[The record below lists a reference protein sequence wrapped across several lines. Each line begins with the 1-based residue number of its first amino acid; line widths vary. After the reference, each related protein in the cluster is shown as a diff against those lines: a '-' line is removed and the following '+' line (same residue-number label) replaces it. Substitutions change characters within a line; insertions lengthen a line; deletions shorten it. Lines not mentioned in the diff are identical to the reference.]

1 MATENNVNDLPLPK
15 KNPLSLQI
23 DLSKFEKASEEEKKQ
38 QEVMSE
44 STTFFKDGM
53 RKLMKNPLAVGSII
67 ILVLIILI
75 IRTSLAATIRRSRGR
90 YRYLSRSNLVTIC
103 IHK

>member
-38 QEVMSE
+38 QEPSGTP
-44 STTFFKDGM
+44 SQ
-53 RKLMKNPLAVGSII
+53 
-67 ILVLIILI
+67 
-75 IRTSLAATIRRSRGR
+75 AAKT
-90 YRYLSRSNLVTIC
+90 
-103 IHK
+103 